1 MVMRRAKGSLKV
13 PPTLFPRKENDP
25 QRRLQPT
32 RKEAGKQSQYQDL
45 KSLPDQK
52 PFLNLAK

>member
-13 PPTLFPRKENDP
+13 PPAPFPRKENDP

-32 RKEAGKQSQYQDL
+32 RKEARKQSQYQDL

>member
-13 PPTLFPRKENDP
+13 PPTLFRRKENDP
-25 QRRLQPT
+25 QRGVQPT
-32 RKEAGKQSQYQDL
+32 RKEAGKHSQYQDL
-45 KSLPDQK
+45 KSLPDQE